1 MVLSTLKLLKILLRD
16 MDCTT
21 GVFLNV
27 VIKNGTNSSSVSQ
40 NSEQKGLQLMK

>member
-1 MVLSTLKLLKILLRD
+1 MVLSTHKLLKMLLRD

-27 VIKNGTNSSSVSQ
+27 VIKNRINSSSVSQ
-40 NSEQKGLQLMK
+40 NSEQKGL

>member
-1 MVLSTLKLLKILLRD
+1 MVLSTHKLLKILLRD

-27 VIKNGTNSSSVSQ
+27 AIKNRINISSVS
-40 NSEQKGLQLMK
+40 